1 MSDQSNAFPKR
12 YLVVVLLA
20 SAVVSTLFGF
30 GAGLVAG
37 DSVLRDQVLSAL
49 SLGPATGWYGK
60 SPASKMPGKPVEPKS
75 PDAPF
80 MSDEDRRVAVVEKV
94 SPAVVSIIISKNV
107 PVYEQYYVNPFQNGG
122 DSGGNGFFQ
131 QFFGNNPAFQV
142 PQQRQKGTEKR
153 EVGAGSGFLV
163 SADGYIVTNRHV
175 VTDETAEYTVITQ
188 DKTKYAAK
196 VLARDPV
203 NDIAVIKI
211 EKKDDKD
218 FPFVEFGDS
227 SQLKVGQSVLA
238 IGYAL
243 GQFSNTVSNG
253 IVAGLQRRIQAG
265 DGMNSSEDLYDV
277 IQTDAAINPGNSGG
291 PLLDMHGRAIG
302 VNVAIV
308 QGSQNIGFALPGNE
322 VKRAVDAVRKGGKI
336 SRAFLGVR
344 YVVISKDLK
353 DKNQLPVDYGALVAR
368 GQDQS
373 ELAVMPG
380 SPADLAGIVE
390 NDIILEVDGAKL
402 SEDLPLAA
410 AMSKYGVGDKV
421 KLKVLHKGQ
430 EKIIEVT
437 LTERK

>member
-1 MSDQSNAFPKR
+1 MSDLQHTFPR
-12 YLVVVLLA
+12 RVFVSVVLV

-30 GAGLVAG
+30 GAGILAG
-37 DSVLRDQVLSAL
+37 DSVLRDQVLASLSVGPGAGWRGKLAL
-49 SLGPATGWYGK
+49 PNIPAA
-60 SPASKMPGKPVEPKS
+60 PKPPQ
-75 PDAPF
+75 PPP
-80 MSDEDRRVAVVEKV
+80 MSDEDRRIAVVENV
-94 SPAVVSIIISKNV
+94 SPAVVSIIISKDV

-122 DSGGNGFFQ
+122 GNSNSLFQ
-131 QFFGNNPAFQV
+131 QMFGNNPAFQV

-188 DKTKYAAK
+188 DKNKYTAK

-211 EKKDDKD
+211 EKTDGKD

-227 SQLKVGQSVLA
+227 SQLKVGQSVVA

-265 DGMNSSEDLYDV
+265 DGMNSSEDLFDV

-291 PLLDMHGRAIG
+291 PLLDMHGKAIG
-302 VNVAIV
+302 VDVAIV
-308 QGSQNIGFALPGNE
+308 QGSQNIGFALPANE

-336 SRAFLGVR
+336 TRAYLGVR
-344 YVVISKDLK
+344 YQVISKELQ

-373 ELAVMPG
+373 ELAIMPG
-380 SPADLAGIVE
+380 SPADIAGIVE
-390 NDIILEVDGAKL
+390 NDIILEADGVKL

-410 AMSKYGVGDKV
+410 VMSKYGVGDKV

-430 EKIIEVT
+430 EKTVEVT
-437 LTERK
+437 LAERK